1 MASRIHGASML
12 RFLPMGLIVLLV
24 LLPSLLILFASHRP
38 MKARLP
44 MAFAAFVS
52 PLVMMGLLNFLPFLM
67 NDTANASQWGRLLG
81 LVLFGAGFFLPWV
94 IFALFLHAGRKA
106 GTS

>member
-1 MASRIHGASML
+1 ML
-12 RFLPMGLIVLLV
+12 RFLPLGLIVLLV

-44 MAFAAFVS
+44 LATLAFIS
-52 PLVMMGLLNFLPFLM
+52 PVVMFGLVNMLPYLT
-67 NDTANASQWGRLLG
+67 NDVRNAPQWAHLLG
-81 LVLFGAGFFLPWV
+81 LALWGAGFFLPWI

-106 GTS
+106 GSA